1 MFHKKQMIW
10 FNPSDRFLGESFVK
24 NKTKIRSK
32 QLLAVIYPFEHI
44 LWFTGTNRHFLRNR
58 HLSIYNFK
66 EIFKSRTSIRFFYAI
81 YITRSHLSRSRTCF
95 FSFLIKIRPLTVQ
108 RRCFAYKIDF
118 TPFDRANIFL
128 SFAFLFRAL
137 VGDSL
142 AAAVLIQVIDRLF
155 AFLGWTGL
163 MLITRFLVPS
173 TKQQERRRRRRRPHP
188 ARASSHSAF
197 VIARLIRFP
206 WIWLTGGIL
215 HARRCAEQ
223 HPLLDFSA
231 VSDSVASMRGLLN
244 FLTVP
249 EPIKFSNRIIFDR
262 AADRR
267 HNGGSIIKAL
277 HHWWRNPRDI
287 SISLPVPLST
297 VHRCI
302 CNFEDE

>member
-128 SFAFLFRAL
+128 SFA
-137 VGDSL
+137 VGWRFSSRSCSHTG
-142 AAAVLIQVIDRLF
+142 DRPFVCIPWLDGSHAYH
-155 AFLGWTGL
+155 AFPRPLHEA
-163 MLITRFLVPS
+163 TRKEEEEEEASSCTREFTFCL
-173 TKQQERRRRRRRPHP
+173 RD
-188 ARASSHSAF
+188 RASNSLSMDM
-197 VIARLIRFP
+197 IN
-206 WIWLTGGIL
+206 
-215 HARRCAEQ
+215 RRNS
-223 HPLLDFSA
+223 PRP
-231 VSDSVASMRGLLN
+231 SMRGTTPSSG
-244 FLTVP
+244 FFCCFGFGGIDARPV
-249 EPIKFSNRIIFDR
+249 EFFNRTRTDKIFKPNNIR
-262 AADRR
+262 QSCRPAA
-267 HNGGSIIKAL
+267 
-277 HHWWRNPRDI
+277 
-287 SISLPVPLST
+287 
-297 VHRCI
+297 
-302 CNFEDE
+302 